1 MEKKS
6 VKIEGDSLLIF
17 GGVYSNLD
25 ALKTLQVWA
34 NTNGFTENQIIC
46 TGDVAAYC
54 AEPKESVELI
64 ADWGIHCI
72 AGNVE
77 IQLRNGEDD
86 CGCNFNEESSCDMY
100 SRQWYPFVQEQISEK
115 NINWMKTLPETLLV
129 EFGGKKWG
137 VVHGSASETSRFVY
151 KSTPWEE
158 KVSEFELF
166 EVDRMIGGH
175 CGIPFLDARE
185 GKVWLNSGALGMPAN
200 DGTPRVWFT
209 TIKKKENDFEIQF
222 HALDYDYLLQ
232 QTKMVELNL
241 PKVYANTLQ
250 TGLWDSTEV
259 LRSEEVALTGKR
271 IDLKGKIFKV

>member
-1 MEKKS
+1 MS
-6 VKIEGDSLLIF
+6 LRILMLAILGLSNTIYAQNKIEGIVQN
-17 GGVYSNLD
+17 GENQETVYG
-25 ALKTLQVWA
+25 ARIVEI
-34 NTNGFTENQIIC
+34 GTENKTISDVEGKFSLETSKDSVQIEISA
-46 TGDVAAYC
+46 TGFRTETFTAISGDFFITSLTRVSQNIEEIVVTAL
-54 AEPKESVELI
+54 SVKRPTKDL
-64 ADWGIHCI
+64 GYS
-72 AGNVE
+72 V
-77 IQLRNGEDD
+77 QTVSGEDV
-86 CGCNFNEESSCDMY
+86 S
-100 SRQWYPFVQEQISEK
+100 QV
-115 NINWMKTLPETLLV
+115 
-129 EFGGKKWG
+129 
-137 VVHGSASETSRFVY
+137 
-151 KSTPWEE
+151 KS
-158 KVSEFELF
+158 VN
-166 EVDRMIGGH
+166 V
-175 CGIPFLDARE
+175 LDNLA